1 MPPAPVIVVGAGMAG
16 LVTALLLAHRGVEV
30 LVCERG
36 DQPGGK
42 LREVPVAG
50 QRIDAGPTVFTM
62 RWVFDELLAEVGT
75 HLEAELGIRPLEILA
90 RHAWDQGGRLD
101 LFADLERTVAAIGDF
116 AGAAA
121 ARGYRDFCREARGV
135 YQTLEQPFIRAPR
148 PTPVSLVGRVGPFGL
163 KGLLKIRPFETLWQA
178 LGEHFPDPRL
188 RQLFGRYATYCGS
201 SPFLAP
207 ATLMLIAHV
216 EQEGVW
222 TVDGGMHQIAAALTR
237 LAMARGARFRFGTEV
252 AEILSDRRRVSG
264 VRLATGEALA
274 ARAVVMNGDVAA
286 LRAGLLGAAA
296 SGLSPPP
303 AESQRSLS
311 AMTWNLV
318 APTEGFPLVRHS
330 VFFSRDYPA
339 EFDAIFRQGRLPAAP
354 TVYVCAQDRAGDVD
368 WPGGAI
374 PGRRAGLADGKPPPG
389 EARGASG
396 WATSESSGEGIPIPG
411 MGAGVAFSGPER
423 LLCLVNAPAIG
434 DTHAFSPAEIESCE
448 ASAFSLL
455 ERCGLRVQRSP
466 ANTRVTTPTD
476 FNRLFPATGGA
487 LYGQASH
494 GWKASFNRP
503 GTRTKLPGLYLAG
516 GSVHPG
522 AGVPMAALSGRLAA
536 ACVLSDLTSTSR

>member
-1 MPPAPVIVVGAGMAG
+1 MSPAPVIVVGAGMAG

-318 APTEGFPLVRHS
+318 ATTEGFPLARHS

-354 TVYVCAQDRAGDVD
+354 TVYVCAQDRDGH
-368 WPGGAI
+368 
-374 PGRRAGLADGKPPPG
+374 LAPDTGTAP
-389 EARGASG
+389 ELA
-396 WATSESSGEGIPIPG
+396 
-411 MGAGVAFSGPER
+411 GPER